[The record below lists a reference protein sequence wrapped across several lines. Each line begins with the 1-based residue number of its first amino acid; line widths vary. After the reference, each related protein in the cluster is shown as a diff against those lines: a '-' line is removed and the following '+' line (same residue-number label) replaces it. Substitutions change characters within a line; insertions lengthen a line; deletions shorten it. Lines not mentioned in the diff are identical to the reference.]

1 MKSSRAEVTPAP
13 IRSLL
18 KIPLGAV
25 CEQALATFEILVLIV
40 YSMVCCK
47 AAETNHTVRLKN
59 YTLQYDPNPTVL
71 PTITQAAMATS
82 AAVSFFDPVV
92 IGHRTYLDGGL
103 GSNNPVDE
111 VEDEA
116 CEIWCR
122 DAGITELQRRTKC
135 FLSVGTGH
143 PGVSAVPDKATKFIL
158 KTLTDMATETET
170 RARMSEGKWRQQFD
184 NKNGDNTYFRFNVEH
199 GLADVGLEEY
209 RRAPVIETATELY
222 LKSRHVQGML
232 DRCTKMLNERQCVY
246 EIDFS

>member
-25 CEQALATFEILVLIV
+25 YEQALTTFEILVLIV

-59 YTLQYDPNPTVL
+59 YTLQHDPNPTVL

-135 FLSVGTGH
+135 FLSIGTGH

-158 KTLTDMATETET
+158 KTHD
-170 RARMSEGKWRQQFD
+170 GY
-184 NKNGDNTYFRFNVEH
+184 GH
-199 GLADVGLEEY
+199 
-209 RRAPVIETATELY
+209 
-222 LKSRHVQGML
+222 
-232 DRCTKMLNERQCVY
+232 
-246 EIDFS
+246 